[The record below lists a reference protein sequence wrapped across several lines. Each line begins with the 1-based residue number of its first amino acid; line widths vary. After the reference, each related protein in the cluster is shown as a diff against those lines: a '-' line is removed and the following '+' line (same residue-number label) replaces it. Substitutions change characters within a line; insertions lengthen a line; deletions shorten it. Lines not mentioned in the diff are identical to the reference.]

1 MDRFENGTTEND
13 TEQIDRIQ
21 QPVFIGGDYQGI
33 QNNIDHLKTIG
44 VTEVI
49 LSPIV
54 DSEDYLGQHV
64 NSFENL
70 QETYGSEEELKQLVD
85 QLHEAGIDVLVQTPL
100 QQVSSSSELLGRDW
114 IQADGQ
120 IDFTNESAVDYIS
133 DRLSDWVESISI

>member
-1 MDRFENGTTEND
+1 MIRNKLTG
-13 TEQIDRIQ
+13 IQ
-21 QPVFIGGDYQGI
+21 QPVFMVGTIQGI

-100 QQVSSSSELLGRDW
+100 QQVSSHRNYWDETGFKQMVRL
-114 IQADGQ
+114 
-120 IDFTNESAVDYIS
+120 IS
-133 DRLSDWVESISI
+133 LMSLR

>member
-1 MDRFENGTTEND
+1 MQVAPLSAEEDSSHFYYYILVDRFENGTTEND
-13 TEQIDRIQ
+13 TEQIDRDSTAG
-21 QPVFIGGDYQGI
+21 FYGGDYQGI

-100 QQVSSSSELLGRDW
+100 QQVSSSSELLGLRLDSSRW
-114 IQADGQ
+114 
-120 IDFTNESAVDYIS
+120 S
-133 DRLSDWVESISI
+133 D